1 MAKMESC
8 NISVEF
14 ALALRNL
21 DKHLTKQFL
30 CVECNE
36 PVEPHEAGGGHA
48 AHFEH
53 VTKNTSCS
61 LCFRYEPAIA

>member
-1 MAKMESC
+1 
-8 NISVEF
+8 
-14 ALALRNL
+14 
-21 DKHLTKQFL
+21 
-30 CVECNE
+30 VECNE